1 MNIEKKSR
9 LIPKFIELKKY
20 EALNLWTTNFN
31 FMSFM
36 SNNIQRLSNTSGK
49 IILFNH

>member
-1 MNIEKKSR
+1 V
-9 LIPKFIELKKY
+9 
-20 EALNLWTTNFN
+20 LNLWTTN